1 MAAGDIIDFK
11 FLGGKEMG
19 ILFQRLARNA
29 SSKAVRP
36 AVRRS
41 ARRLKA
47 KVLLKTEG
55 TLFTQ
60 PTGNLSRALDAEKIR
75 TKIWKR
81 TGTVSVDWPLPSR
94 SALGISGEAKGY
106 YPLHVEF
113 GHSKGLRGGVVPPK
127 SYLRS
132 TVNEER
138 ASENQKIGRE
148 IGKRMIKQAQREAR
162 KLGIARK

>member
-1 MAAGDIIDFK
+1 MAVGDIIDFK
-11 FLGGKEMG
+11 FLGGSEMG
-19 ILFQRLARNA
+19 ILFQRLAKNA

-55 TLFTQ
+55 TFFAE

-94 SALGISGEAKGY
+94 AALGIEAEAKGY

-113 GHSKGLRGGVVPPK
+113 GHSKGIHGGTVPPK

-148 IGKRMIKQAQREAR
+148 IGKRTVKQAQREAR
-162 KLGIARK
+162 KLGLRKK